1 MKLKSTSEMKAKL
14 ERTKEQNRHND
25 ESLKRKKEGK
35 KEHFL
40 KKKGMRKNSKQNYK
54 YWRYAKKNLIYKW

>member
-40 KKKGMRKNSKQNYK
+40 KKKRNEKEFKRKLQILKIC
-54 YWRYAKKNLIYKW
+54 KKKI